1 MRDRILQF
9 LIDHPHAHSSR
20 EIQKFMEDQAGM
32 PVPLKTI
39 QKALQ
44 SLHESHEIARHGG
57 KRGRHVTYQIKRDE
71 VA

>member
-20 EIQKFMEDQAGM
+20 EIQKAMEGEK